1 MKTASFDGV
10 MDQVAPEIHSFYPD
24 AAIIQILEYP
34 AKNINLFSG
43 RNYSG
48 FSRLFAL

>member
-1 MKTASFDGV
+1 MKTASFDDV
-10 MDQVAPEIHSFYPD
+10 MDQVTPEIFFSD

>member
-1 MKTASFDGV
+1 MKTASFDDV
-10 MDQVAPEIHSFYPD
+10 MDQVTPEIFFSD

-34 AKNINLFSG
+34 GENINLFSE